1 MSEQKSDH
9 PESDPFAPLV
19 QFTER
24 WMKTWS
30 SVMSDVV
37 ASESFADAMGEQ
49 LEVMLEATKL
59 VRQQMKVSMEQ
70 TLQQMNMP
78 TRDQILGLAERLTNI
93 EMRLDDLEAKA
104 DESLDH
110 LQAIQKAL
118 RTNEKG

>member
-1 MSEQKSDH
+1 MNMSEHKSDH

-19 QFTER
+19 QFTDR

-49 LEVMLEATKL
+49 LEGMLEATKL

-78 TRDQILGLAERLTNI
+78 TRDQILGLAERMTNI
-93 EMRLDDLEAKA
+93 EMRLDDLDAKL
-104 DESLDH
+104 DESLDY
-110 LQAIQKAL
+110 L
-118 RTNEKG
+118 RTIQAALESNE

>member
-1 MSEQKSDH
+1 MSEQQAGQ
-9 PESDPFAPLV
+9 PESDPFAPWV
-19 QFTER
+19 QFTDR

-30 SVMSDVV
+30 NVMSDMV
-37 ASESFADAMGEQ
+37 ASESFASAMGEQ
-49 LEVMLEATKL
+49 LEGMLEVTRL

-93 EMRLDDLEAKA
+93 EMRLDDLDAKL

-110 LQAIQKAL
+110 LKTIQAAL
-118 RTNEKG
+118 RPND